1 MPDPVP
7 APAPVPLDV
16 AKFLEKLE
24 ANVSVTSDI
33 GAVAN
38 AITEICKTLQ
48 TPEGQAG
55 LKAWRENTA
64 AFNGTLIKAWGGFT
78 AWITGLNKPK

>member
-1 MPDPVP
+1 MAAPTPPSPIPVDLE
-7 APAPVPLDV
+7 A
-16 AKFLEKLE
+16 FLKKLQ

-38 AITEICKTLQ
+38 AITEICKTMQ
-48 TPEGQAG
+48 TAEGQAG

-64 AFNGTLIKAWGGFT
+64 AFNGVLMKAWTGLT
-78 AWITGLNKPK
+78 AWIEGFRK